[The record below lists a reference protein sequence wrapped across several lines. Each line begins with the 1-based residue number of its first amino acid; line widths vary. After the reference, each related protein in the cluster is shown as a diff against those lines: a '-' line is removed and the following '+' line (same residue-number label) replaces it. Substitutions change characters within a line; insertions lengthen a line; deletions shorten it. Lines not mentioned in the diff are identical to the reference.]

1 MQTYKIVKGDSIYS
15 IAKKFSIRE
24 DVLKYNNPDLNKTL
38 KIGQELKIYNGDYIE
53 YKIGKGDTIL
63 AIANKFGVKVTDIL
77 RINSLQTSEIK
88 PGNIIIL
95 KNPDLESY
103 NDKIAQAKIDS
114 GKLSKLPRNIGGG
127 SIGKS
132 QGGFAIRW
140 PVRWAG
146 INSGFGRRLHPVL
159 KRYIYHQ
166 GVDTPVKYE
175 SAYAAADGVVST
187 AGTMSGYG
195 LIIIIKHSNGY
206 ETRYAHLS
214 KMSVRPGQKVKMGDY
229 IGKTGAT
236 GRVTGPH
243 LHFEVRKNGKALNKF
258 YIESIVENS
267 LVDMNEI
274 RLKIVEDIEIAR
286 KNLKEKNE
294 SEKQAKK
301 FEEKKKLINETYLN
315 YMYDLKYDGK
325 KFVDDMYKLLNN
337 EEDKEENIMWMI
349 SFNTFTFYI
358 KDFFIK
364 LDKDREEEFK
374 KFYIEKSK
382 IFIKNGY
389 QSMQRYFFEEA
400 DFLNQDIRKELEEY
414 YNKLNQND
422 FKDTKTNQI
431 DILKIIK
438 SIYKD
443 RRTYN
448 RVYRCNGS
456 CNEIFCYKRGYFK
469 YK

>member
-1 MQTYKIVKGDSIYS
+1 MFSKKEIQIILVLSVIVLFVSGVIFAAHSHFSKEEPIATDDYSDINAVLAESGEDYGYVIEEGTVEESIEGVKEYQLFEKEYDLKDEILGGFVEQVTMQTYKIVKGDSIYS
-15 IAKKFSIRE
+15 IAKKFSMKE
-24 DVLKYNNPDLNKTL
+24 DILKYNNPDIEEKLKLKNRKINLLIRKNDGKTEPANHMVNDTDTVESIAKKYGVNVTQLL
-38 KIGQELKIYNGDYIE
+38 KDNPMISEEIKVNTVKVFYGDYIE

-63 AIANKFGVKVTDIL
+63 SIANKFGVKVTDIL
-77 RINSLQTSEIK
+77 KINSLQTSEIK
-88 PGNIIIL
+88 SGNIIIL

-103 NDKIAQAKIDS
+103 NDKINQAKIDS

-146 INSGFGRRLHPVL
+146 INSGFGRRLHPGL

-243 LHFEVRKNGKALNKF
+243 LHFEVRKNGKALNP
-258 YIESIVENS
+258 
-267 LVDMNEI
+267 M
-274 RLKIVEDIEIAR
+274 
-286 KNLKEKNE
+286 
-294 SEKQAKK
+294 
-301 FEEKKKLINETYLN
+301 
-315 YMYDLKYDGK
+315 
-325 KFVDDMYKLLNN
+325 
-337 EEDKEENIMWMI
+337 
-349 SFNTFTFYI
+349 SF
-358 KDFFIK
+358 
-364 LDKDREEEFK
+364 R
-374 KFYIEKSK
+374 
-382 IFIKNGY
+382 
-389 QSMQRYFFEEA
+389 
-400 DFLNQDIRKELEEY
+400 
-414 YNKLNQND
+414 
-422 FKDTKTNQI
+422 
-431 DILKIIK
+431 
-438 SIYKD
+438 
-443 RRTYN
+443 
-448 RVYRCNGS
+448 
-456 CNEIFCYKRGYFK
+456 
-469 YK
+469 

>member
-1 MQTYKIVKGDSIYS
+1 MFSKKEIQIILVLSVIVLFVSGVIFAAHSHFSKEEPIATDDYSDINAVLAESGEDYGYVIEEGTVEESIEGVKEYQLFEKEYDLKDEILGGFVEQVTMQTYKIVKGDSIYS

-88 PGNIIIL
+88 PGNLIIL

-243 LHFEVRKNGKALNKF
+243 LHFEVRKNGKALNP
-258 YIESIVENS
+258 
-267 LVDMNEI
+267 M
-274 RLKIVEDIEIAR
+274 
-286 KNLKEKNE
+286 
-294 SEKQAKK
+294 
-301 FEEKKKLINETYLN
+301 
-315 YMYDLKYDGK
+315 
-325 KFVDDMYKLLNN
+325 
-337 EEDKEENIMWMI
+337 
-349 SFNTFTFYI
+349 SF
-358 KDFFIK
+358 
-364 LDKDREEEFK
+364 R
-374 KFYIEKSK
+374 
-382 IFIKNGY
+382 
-389 QSMQRYFFEEA
+389 
-400 DFLNQDIRKELEEY
+400 
-414 YNKLNQND
+414 
-422 FKDTKTNQI
+422 
-431 DILKIIK
+431 
-438 SIYKD
+438 
-443 RRTYN
+443 
-448 RVYRCNGS
+448 
-456 CNEIFCYKRGYFK
+456 
-469 YK
+469 